1 MKFFMKEENVDKY
14 IKMVKD
20 YDSSNIINKLRMYL
34 EDGASLLELGMGPGK
49 DLEML
54 SKYYKVVGSD
64 NSPVFID
71 KFNSKGNN
79 IEAILLDAIEMNTT
93 RKFDCIYSNKV
104 LQHLT
109 KKEFIESLKNQIKN
123 LNDEGI
129 IFMTLWKGT
138 HREEIEF
145 NGEIRFTYYLEEDIR
160 ELVSEDYEIIVLQSY
175 AEETNDDSLLVVL
188 KKKF

>member
-175 AEETNDDSLLVVL
+175 AEETDDDSLLVVL

>member
-20 YDSSNIINKLRMYL
+20 YDSSAIVSRLNQYL
-34 EDGASLLELGMGPGK
+34 KEGSSLLELGMGPGK

-54 SKYYKVVGSD
+54 AKFYKVVGSD
-64 NSPVFID
+64 NSPVFVD
-71 KFNSKGNN
+71 KFNSKETN
-79 IEAILLDAIEMNTT
+79 IEAILVDAIEMNTT

-109 KKEFIESLKNQIKN
+109 KKEFIESLKNQLKN
-123 LNDEGI
+123 LNNQGI

-160 ELVSEDYEIIVLQSY
+160 EIVSEDYEIIELQSY
-175 AEETNDDSLLVVL
+175 AEETSDDSLLVVL
-188 KKKF
+188 EKKF

>member
-1 MKFFMKEENVDKY
+1 MNFFMKEENVDKY

-20 YDSSNIINKLRMYL
+20 YDSSEIINKLRQYL
-34 EDGASLLELGMGPGK
+34 KEGSSLLELGMGPGK

-54 SKYYKVVGSD
+54 SKFYKVVGSD

-71 KFNSKGNN
+71 KFNSKGTS
-79 IEAILLDAIEMNTT
+79 IEVILLDAIEMNTEK
-93 RKFDCIYSNKV
+93 KFDCIYSNKV

-109 KKEFIESLKNQIKN
+109 KKDFMKSLKNQIKN
-123 LNDEGI
+123 LNNNGI
-129 IFMTLWKGT
+129 VFMTLWKGT

-160 ELVSEDYEIIVLQSY
+160 EIVKDDYEIVKLESY
-175 AEETNDDSLLVVL
+175 TEEANEDSLLAVL
-188 KKKF
+188 RKKL